1 MAKFTHSTTVEGPQQ
16 RLRRLA
22 ITPTRPRL
30 RIAQLMLNGGGHFS
44 AEQVLRMVNS
54 TNPKISKATVYNTLR
69 LFTQKGLLREVII
82 DPQRV
87 YYDSRTDTHH
97 HFYDPQSGEITD
109 ISSESVEVSGLP
121 SPPPGTE
128 PAEVEIIVRLRPSQT

>member
-1 MAKFTHSTTVEGPQQ
+1 MSKFAYGATAEEPQR
-16 RLRRLA
+16 RLRSLK

-30 RIAQLMLNGGGHFS
+30 RIAQLMLSGEDHFS
-44 AEQVLRMVNS
+44 AEQVLRMVNREA
-54 TNPKISKATVYNTLR
+54 PKISKATVYNTLR

-97 HFYDPQSGEITD
+97 HFYDPLSGQITD
-109 ISSESVEVSGLP
+109 ISSESVSVHGLP
-121 SPPPGTE
+121 DPPPGTE
-128 PAEVEIIVRLRPSQT
+128 PAEVEIIVRLRPSHP